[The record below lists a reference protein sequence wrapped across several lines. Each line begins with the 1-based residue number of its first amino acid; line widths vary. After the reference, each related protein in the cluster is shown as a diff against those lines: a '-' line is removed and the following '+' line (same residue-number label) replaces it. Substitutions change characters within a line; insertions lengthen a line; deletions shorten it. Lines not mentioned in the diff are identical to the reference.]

1 MGKATMPDFA
11 APLWFA
17 ALPLPLLLWY
27 LWHGRRPSRAGA
39 LLHPLAPL
47 IAELRPQSYRPGLIA
62 PLLWMI
68 GCLLLV
74 LALAR
79 PQWPDGESAAGV
91 PVYDLA
97 IAVDLSG
104 SMRALDQVAG
114 DRTLSR
120 LDLVKESL
128 TRFLENGERMRVTLL
143 VFADSAFTFMPA
155 TTDRAAAIAM
165 VAEID
170 PSLAGERTA
179 LGDAIALAIHR
190 TEPLSTRLAPALPR
204 ALILLTDGTDT
215 AGTLRPQA
223 AAALARERG
232 MHIHTLGFGRRGPVP
247 FPLGNGEVIHRELPP
262 DPELLAALAEATG
275 GIHRQIGSPAD
286 MDDVLGLIHRTE
298 TARAEM
304 SLPYRELYPAP
315 IVLGLLCLV
324 LAEAWRRREVTA

>member
-1 MGKATMPDFA
+1 MPDFA

-47 IAELRPQSYRPGLIA
+47 IAELRPQSRRRGLA
-62 PLLWMI
+62 VPLLWMI
-68 GCLLLV
+68 GCLLLI

-79 PQWPDGESAAGV
+79 PQWPDSESAVDV

-97 IAVDLSG
+97 VAVDVSG
-104 SMRALDQVAG
+104 SMRALDQTAG
-114 DRTLSR
+114 GRALSR
-120 LDLVKESL
+120 LELVKAAL
-128 TRFLENGERMRVTLL
+128 TRFLEHSERVRVTLL

-155 TTDRAAAIAM
+155 TTDRATAIAM

-179 LGDAIALAIHR
+179 LGEAIALAVRR
-190 TEPLSTRLAPALPR
+190 TEHTGSQHTGSVPALPR
-204 ALILLTDGTDT
+204 ALILLTDGSDT
-215 AGTLRPQA
+215 AGTLPPQA

-232 MHIHTLGFGRRGPVP
+232 MHIHTLGFGRQGPVP

-262 DPELLAALAEATG
+262 DHELLAALAAATG
-275 GIHRQIGSPAD
+275 GIHRRIEAPED
-286 MDDVLGLIHRTE
+286 MDEALLRIHETE

-304 SLPYRELYPAP
+304 PLPHRELYPAP
-315 IVLGLLCLV
+315 IVLGLLCLI
-324 LAEAWRRREVTA
+324 LAEACRRREATV

>member
-1 MGKATMPDFA
+1 MPDFA

-39 LLHPLAPL
+39 LLHPLTPL
-47 IAELRPQSYRPGLIA
+47 IAELRPESRRRGLLA

-79 PQWPDGESAAGV
+79 PQWPDHESAAEL
-91 PVYDLA
+91 PVYELA

-104 SMRALDQVAG
+104 SMRALDQIAG

-120 LDLVKESL
+120 LELVKESL
-128 TRFLENGERMRVTLL
+128 TRFLEQGERLRITLL

-179 LGDAIALAIHR
+179 LGDAIALAVHR
-190 TEPLSTRLAPALPR
+190 TDPLIEHRNAESAPALPR
-204 ALILLTDGTDT
+204 ALILFTDGTDT

-232 MHIHTLGFGRRGPVP
+232 MTIHALGFGRPGPVP

-262 DPELLAALAEATG
+262 DPELLAALAETTG
-275 GIHRQIGSPAD
+275 GIHRQIESPAD
-286 MDDVLGLIHRTE
+286 MEEVLRLIHRTE

-304 SLPYRELYPAP
+304 PLPYRELYPAP
-315 IVLGLLCLV
+315 IVLGLLCLM
-324 LAEAWRRREVTA
+324 LAEVWRRREVTA